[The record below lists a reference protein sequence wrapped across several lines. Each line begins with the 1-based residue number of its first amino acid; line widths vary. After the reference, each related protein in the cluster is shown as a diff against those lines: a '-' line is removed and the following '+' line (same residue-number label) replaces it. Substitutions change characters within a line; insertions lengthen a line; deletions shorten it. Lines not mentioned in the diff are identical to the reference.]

1 MTETKKAKRQL
12 HRKGSFPCQ
21 DRGQFKAYGNSTTE
35 VEAALKES
43 EEKYHNLF
51 EHSNDAIFVHDLDGK
66 IVDVNQKT
74 LDLFGYTK
82 SQILSLKLPK
92 LHPDYALC
100 KSQLAFETIAQT
112 GSVNFEIDFRK
123 KNGSIFPASV
133 SSSLFEAGGKKLIQG
148 MVCDITRQ
156 RKSEQIQSVLFNITQ
171 ATSSAE
177 SLRELLQIIH
187 QQLGTLID
195 TTNFYVA
202 LYDKKSDLYSFPFVV
217 DEFEQDDTFS
227 PIELK
232 KSLTDYVRRTGRA
245 ILADEDVH
253 HKLIVEGEVELVGA
267 SSKVWMGAPLKTPE
281 GVIGVVVVQSY
292 SDDAIYSEQ
301 DMELL
306 SYISEHIAMAINRKR
321 AEEKI
326 KASLKEKDVLLKEI
340 HHRVKNNMQI
350 ISSLIRLQSRDVEDE
365 KAQRIFEI
373 SQNRIRSIALIHETL
388 YQSED
393 LSQIDFSNYIR
404 RLTTHLLSV
413 YRPDGTMHRLNLDVP
428 EVLLD
433 INRAIPCGLIINEL
447 VSNVMKHAFPL
458 DKRGEIYVRFA
469 EADGVFTLVVKDNGE
484 GFPDGL
490 DFRTTDSLGLQIV
503 SDLVQQL
510 EGEIRLEKEE
520 GTAFIISF

>member
-1 MTETKKAKRQL
+1 MVKRQL
-12 HRKGSFPCQ
+12 RRNESFAARDRGRSKGSN
-21 DRGQFKAYGNSTTE
+21 NSTLE

-66 IVDVNQKT
+66 IVDVNQKA
-74 LDLFGYTK
+74 LELLGYTK
-82 SQILSLKLPK
+82 SQILSLKLSG

-123 KNGSIFPASV
+123 KDGSIFPASV

-156 RKSEQIQSVLFNITQ
+156 RKAEQIQTVLFNITQ

-177 SLRELLQIIH
+177 SLRELLLIIQ
-187 QQLGTLID
+187 QQLGTLIN

-202 LYDKKSDLYSFPFVV
+202 LYDKQSDLYSFPFVV

-227 PIELK
+227 QQELK

-245 ILADEDVH
+245 ILADGKVH
-253 HKLIVEGEVELVGA
+253 NKLMAEGEVELVGA
-267 SSKVWMGAPLKTPE
+267 SSKVWMGAPLKTQE

-292 SDDAIYSEQ
+292 SDDSIYSER

-306 SYISEHIAMAINRKR
+306 SYISEHIAMAIIRKR

-350 ISSLIRLQSRDVEDE
+350 LSSMIRLQSSDVKDE
-365 KAQRIFEI
+365 KVRRIFEV

-393 LSQIDFSNYIR
+393 LSQIGFSNYIR
-404 RLTTHLLSV
+404 RLTTHLLSI
-413 YRPDGTMHRLNLDVP
+413 YRPKGSSLKLKLDLP

-447 VSNVMKHAFPL
+447 VSNAMKHAFPL
-458 DKRGEIYVRFA
+458 DKGGEIYVRFV
-469 EADGVFTLVVKDNGE
+469 ESDGAFTLVVKDNGD

-510 EGEIRLEKEE
+510 EGDICLEKEG